1 MPELWV
7 CIYPQ
12 AQIKRKGEIMET
24 EQSNIVKVQYL
35 QNGEL
40 KPREYTY
47 FATERLAVGDEIT
60 VPVRDTIGRA
70 VVSAVDIPEAE
81 IEAFRDKVKTI
92 PAGVVVQDKKLN
104 LCDTCTKRNDYPI
117 CTAPDVSFGDGVGHD
132 NIIQCTNYAKGEAK
146 PCSIPKNVLIQPEK
160 EADESVTRADI
171 FIEEYDKL
179 AEESTY
185 LNEPGVSETALV
197 KVNPEND
204 PQIVAFY
211 NEALELKRYA
221 EARVITTLED
231 MKPANDELNLI
242 RKLKKLMEA
251 RRKEYLAPF
260 REHVDEVNDAY
271 KRIMAPVDIADKVTT
286 DKMLSFNRAQER
298 IRRAQEEINRLRME
312 AAQKDAALHNGEI
325 SEPVNLVEVIPE
337 APRHVSTEMGSTGM
351 RDNWKYE
358 IIDVNLIPREYMMP
372 DTSMLNTTA
381 KAHHDKKI
389 VPGVRFYNEPILA
402 TGR

>member
-1 MPELWV
+1 
-7 CIYPQ
+7 
-12 AQIKRKGEIMET
+12 MET

-221 EARVITTLED
+221 EARVIATAADL
-231 MKPANDELNLI
+231 KPANDDLNLI

-251 RRKEYLAPF
+251 RRKEYLVPF
-260 REHVDEVNDAY
+260 REHVDEVNEVY
-271 KRIMAPVDIADKVTT
+271 KRIMAPVDAADKITS
-286 DKMLSFNRAQER
+286 DKMLSFNREQAR
-298 IRRAQEEINRLRME
+298 IRSEQEVINQKRME
-312 AAQKDAALHNGEI
+312 AAQAEMKLKGEL

-337 APRHVSTEMGSTGM
+337 APKSVHTDIGSTGM
-351 RDNWKYE
+351 RDNWKWE
-358 IIDVNLIPREYMMP
+358 VVDISQVPREYLMINAG
-372 DTSMLNTTA
+372 MLTPIV
-381 KAHHDKKI
+381 KASKGKI
-389 VPGVRFYNEPILA
+389 NIPGIRIYNDPILA
-402 TGR
+402 VR